1 MNLDTARFLLSPEG
15 DQLLEEAASLRG
27 SFLTRLTA
35 LRKQYPAEI
44 AGSALDLLELRL
56 RASKKF
62 TRADC
67 MFFTREALEQASSE
81 VISTYRAERFPAD
94 GRVLDLA
101 CGIGGDTIGL
111 ARRCLVTAVDRDPVR
126 VEMARR
132 NLEVYGLAEKVT
144 FICADVTEIPLEANA
159 AFLDPSRRSDGRRI
173 VKLSQLSPPLEFLRK
188 LSEAIPSCAVK
199 LSPATDYS
207 ELESLGGEIEFIS
220 ESGECKEA
228 LIWLGDFKTAIRRAT
243 VLPGRDTII
252 YEPVESIPVRPPGKY
267 VHEPDPAVIRAH
279 LVEQFAAEV
288 GAWKLDEQIAY
299 LSSDSLVETPF
310 GTAYQILDSLP
321 FNLKALSRRLREWDA
336 GRVIVKKRGVPFE
349 PREIEQR
356 LRTSGS
362 RELIVIITR
371 IAKRPHALICLP
383 AGDSSPSAE

>member
-1 MNLDTARFLLSPEG
+1 MNLETAEFLLSPEG
-15 DQLLEEAASLRG
+15 EQLLEEAGSLQG

-35 LRKQYPAEI
+35 LRKHHSAEI
-44 AGSALDLLELRL
+44 AGAALDLLELRH

-62 TRADC
+62 SRADR
-67 MFFTREALEQASSE
+67 MFVTREALEQASSE
-81 VISTYRAERFPAD
+81 VISTYRAERFSTD

-111 ARRCLVTAVDRDPVR
+111 AGRCFVTAVDRDPVR
-126 VEMARR
+126 VAMAQR
-132 NLEVYGLAEKVT
+132 NLEVYGLAERVT
-144 FICADVTEIPLEANA
+144 FICADVTEIPLEADA

-173 VKLSQLSPPLEFLRK
+173 VKLSQLSPSLEFIRRL
-188 LSEAIPSCAVK
+188 AATIPNCAVK

-207 ELESLGGEIEFIS
+207 ELESLGGEIEFMS

-228 LIWLGDFKTAIRRAT
+228 LVWCGEFSTASRRAT

-252 YEPVESIPVRPPGKY
+252 YEAVEAIPVRDPGRY
-267 VHEPDPAVIRAH
+267 IYEPDPAVIRAH
-279 LVEQFAAEV
+279 LVEHLAARI

-310 GTAYQILDSLP
+310 GTSYEILDSLP
-321 FNLKALSRRLREWDA
+321 FNLKALSRRLRTLDA

-356 LRTSGS
+356 LKTAGS

-371 IAKRPHALICLP
+371 ISEKPLALICLP
-383 AGDSSPSAE
+383 AGVSQPSAE